1 MSAPQTNIN
10 KQKRRHRGPL
20 VGMAVVLTFVGLL
33 LFWWL
38 GEEASQNNVNPG
50 AQALP
55 EGTQVGPDGAET
67 DAPAAQVPAGQVPAG
82 QMPAGQAPANN

>member
-1 MSAPQTNIN
+1 MSAPQTNID

-20 VGMAVVLTFVGLL
+20 VGMAVVVTFVGLL

-38 GEEASQNNVNPG
+38 GQEASQNDVNPG

-55 EGTQVGPDGAET
+55 EGTPT
-67 DAPAAQVPAGQVPAG
+67 DVAPAGETPTD
-82 QMPAGQAPANN
+82 QAPATY